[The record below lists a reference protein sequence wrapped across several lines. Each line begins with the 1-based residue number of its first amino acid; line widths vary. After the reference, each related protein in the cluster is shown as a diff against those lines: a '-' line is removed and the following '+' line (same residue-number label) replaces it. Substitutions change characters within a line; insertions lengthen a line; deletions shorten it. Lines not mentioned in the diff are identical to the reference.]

1 MDLTHFETRI
11 NDRITELS
19 DHLQRI
25 KKDLDQPL
33 PADLND
39 QAIDLE
45 DDEVLEGIGQA
56 HQQEIRLLNAALT
69 RIENGTYGVC
79 QTCGDPISEAR
90 LEAVLYAPVCKDC
103 AASAG
108 GERRQRSMQN

>member
-1 MDLTHFETRI
+1 MNIEHFKTQI

-25 KKDLDQPL
+25 KKDLDHPL
-33 PADLND
+33 TADMND

-56 HQQEIRLLNAALT
+56 NQQEIRLLNAALK
-69 RIENGTYGVC
+69 RIENGEYGVC
-79 QTCGDPISEAR
+79 QTCGDPISKAR
-90 LEAVLYAPVCKDC
+90 LEAVLYAPVCKNC
-103 AASAG
+103 AATASNAH
-108 GERRQRSMQN
+108 RH

>member
-1 MDLTHFETRI
+1 MDIIHFETLI

-19 DHLQRI
+19 DHLQRV

-45 DDEVLEGIGQA
+45 DDEVLERIGRA

-79 QTCGDPISEAR
+79 QTCGDPISQDR
-90 LEAVLYAPVCKDC
+90 LEAVLYAPICKEC

-108 GERRQRSMQN
+108 SESRQ